1 LHKGKIPYYENY
13 DSKGEGKKDGIQLV
27 TFYSIKGLEFKNV
40 FLVDVNNRTS
50 PKLFYNFDS
59 QDDYYK
65 LQYLRA
71 EKSLLYVASSRA
83 IENLLISGI
92 GIKSEMIKL

>member
-1 LHKGKIPYYENY
+1 M
-13 DSKGEGKKDGIQLV
+13 

-50 PKLFYNFDS
+50 PKLFYNFES
-59 QDDYYK
+59 QDGLYK
-65 LQYLRA
+65 QQYLRG

-92 GIKSEMIKL
+92 GTKSEMIKL